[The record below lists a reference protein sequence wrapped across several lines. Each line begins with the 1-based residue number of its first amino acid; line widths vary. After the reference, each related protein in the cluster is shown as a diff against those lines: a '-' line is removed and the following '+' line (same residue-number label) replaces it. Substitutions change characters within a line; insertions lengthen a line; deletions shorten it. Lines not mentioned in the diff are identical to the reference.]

1 MNARKSTLAVAACA
15 LGLGSLTL
23 ASCSGNADRAATG
36 TDVESFEIREELKT
50 ASRSFLMQYAN
61 GDSAYLTLSATVQW
75 PVKLGDANLIAL
87 QDTLIASINNRSPY
101 SIDEAMGAFVSD
113 YNAIFDEPMP
123 GLKATAVDTVPPMTE
138 TVFSLESSVT
148 ARVTELT
155 EQTVTY
161 QITDYSF
168 TGGAH
173 PNTVVTPL
181 TYDLK
186 NGKVLTFD
194 GLFTAGADATLLPLI
209 EDALASQYGVSSP
222 KELARIG
229 FFTDQ
234 LTVSKQVFVAD
245 GQLVFHYNPY
255 EIAPYVMGQIDV
267 PIAPFAVE
275 SILTPEAKALL
286 LQ

>member
-1 MNARKSTLAVAACA
+1 MNAKLII
-15 LGLGSLTL
+15 
-23 ASCSGNADRAATG
+23 ASCSLGLAALTIASCSRTG
-36 TDVESFEIREELKT
+36 APSGAADVESFEIREELKT
-50 ASRSFLMQYAN
+50 ASRSYLMQYAT

-87 QDTLIASINNRSPY
+87 QDTLIAMVSTRSPY
-101 SIDEAMGAFVSD
+101 SIDEAMGAFVND

-123 GLKATAVDTVPPMTE
+123 GLTATPVDTVPPMTE

-161 QITDYSF
+161 QIADFSF

-181 TYDLK
+181 TYDLRA
-186 NGKVLTFD
+186 GKVLTYAN
-194 GLFTAGADATLLPLI
+194 LFTPGAEATLLPLI
-209 EDALASQYGVSSP
+209 EDALASQYGVSGP
-222 KELARIG
+222 KELAKAG

-234 LTVSKQVFVAD
+234 LTVSRQVFVAD